1 VSRQPSNQPTKQ
13 RKKKEKEKENK
24 HVFKRKRQVRGSWK
38 KDLLI
43 ESR

>member
-24 HVFKRKRQVRGSWK
+24 HVLKESDRYEGVGRKTC
-38 KDLLI
+38 
-43 ESR
+43 